1 MANPGPA
8 TTVANHPSNLS
19 TNQALRLLASFQGV
33 NVNAGGDT
41 VLPIINTD
49 RYSVSNVV
57 FTNASVSLT
66 TALAGVFTAPN
77 AGGTAIV
84 ANAALSAMT
93 SASVV
98 SQRTVASTAASA
110 SAVGVA
116 STGVSSSTR
125 ETNTA
130 LTRGSSSALMTND
143 SSKGNLESKTLF
155 SGFVAL
161 ECIIK

>member
-8 TTVANHPSNLS
+8 TTVANHPQNLS
-19 TNQALRLLASFQGV
+19 TNQAIRLLASFQGV
-33 NVNAGGDT
+33 NVNATGDT

-66 TALAGVFTAPN
+66 TALAGVFTAPS

-98 SQRTVASTAASA
+98 SQRTVASTAAQTGQNLYVN
-110 SAVGVA
+110 VG
-116 STGVSSSTR
+116 
-125 ETNTA
+125 TA
-130 LTRGSSSALMTND
+130 QGAAATMDVFVYGYDLTFLP
-143 SSKGNLESKTLF
+143 
-155 SGFVAL
+155 
-161 ECIIK
+161 